1 MNILILEDQQTM
13 REILAE
19 YIKTAGYTVYEAE
32 DGQQAIDILDKEDI
46 SLAVLD
52 IMVPKINGIDVLK
65 HIHAT
70 RPIPTIM
77 LTALEDEQMQITAF
91 NAMADDY
98 VIKPASPIILI
109 KRIEAILR
117 RGKQQSSEH
126 KGLYLDKKAY
136 MASYNSQDLHLTVSE
151 FLLLNALYEA
161 SGKVLNREQLIYAI
175 YENDYFGSDR
185 VIDSHVKNI
194 RKKLPEDLIITV
206 SGVGYKFKEENNE
219 A

>member
-136 MASYNSQDLHLTVSE
+136 MVSYNGQDLHLTVSE

>member
-13 REILAE
+13 REMLAE

-117 RGKQQSSEH
+117 RSKQQSSEH

>member
-91 NAMADDY
+91 NEMADDY

-117 RGKQQSSEH
+117 RGKQQSSKH

-136 MASYNSQDLHLTVSE
+136 MASYNGQDLHLTVSE

-161 SGKVLNREQLIYAI
+161 RGKVLNREQLIFAI

>member
-1 MNILILEDQQTM
+1 MNILILEDQKTM

-70 RPIPTIM
+70 RPIPSIM

-117 RGKQQSSEH
+117 RSKQQSSEH

-136 MASYNSQDLHLTVSE
+136 MVSYNGQDLHLTVSE

>member
-117 RGKQQSSEH
+117 RSKQQSSEH

>member
-1 MNILILEDQQTM
+1 MNILILEDQKTM

-117 RGKQQSSEH
+117 RSKQQSSEH
-126 KGLYLDKKAY
+126 NGLYLDKKAY
-136 MASYNSQDLHLTVSE
+136 IASYNSQDLHLTVSE

-161 SGKVLNREQLIYAI
+161 KGKVLNREQLIYAI

>member
-91 NAMADDY
+91 NEMADDY

-136 MASYNSQDLHLTVSE
+136 MASYNGQDLHLTVSE

>member
-1 MNILILEDQQTM
+1 MNILILEDQKTM

-117 RGKQQSSEH
+117 RSKQQSSEH

-136 MASYNSQDLHLTVSE
+136 MVSYNGQDLHLTVSE

-161 SGKVLNREQLIYAI
+161 RGKVLNREQLIYAI

-185 VIDSHVKNI
+185 VIDSHVKNT

>member
-136 MASYNSQDLHLTVSE
+136 MASYNGQDLHLTVSE

-194 RKKLPEDLIITV
+194 RKKLPDDLIITV

>member
-98 VIKPASPIILI
+98 VIKPVSPIILI

-117 RGKQQSSEH
+117 RSKKQSSEH

-136 MASYNSQDLHLTVSE
+136 VASYNGQDLHLTVSE

-206 SGVGYKFKEENNE
+206 SGVGYKFKEEK
-219 A
+219 

>member
-13 REILAE
+13 REIIAE
-19 YIKTAGYTVYEAE
+19 YIKTAGYTVFEAE

-70 RPIPTIM
+70 RSIPSIM

-117 RGKQQSSEH
+117 RSKKQSSEH

-136 MASYNSQDLHLTVSE
+136 VASYNGQDLHLTVSE

-161 SGKVLNREQLIYAI
+161 SEKVLNREQLIYAI

-206 SGVGYKFKEENNE
+206 SGVGYKFKEEK
-219 A
+219 

>member
-117 RGKQQSSEH
+117 RSKHQGSEH

-136 MASYNSQDLHLTVSE
+136 MVSYNGQDLHLTVSE

>member
-1 MNILILEDQQTM
+1 MNILILEDQKTM

-117 RGKQQSSEH
+117 RSKQQSSEH

-136 MASYNSQDLHLTVSE
+136 IASYNSQDLHLTVSE

>member
-1 MNILILEDQQTM
+1 MNILILEDQKTM

-19 YIKTAGYTVYEAE
+19 YIKTAGHTVYEAE

-70 RPIPTIM
+70 RPIPSIM

-117 RGKQQSSEH
+117 RSKKQSSEH

-136 MASYNSQDLHLTVSE
+136 VASYNGQNLHLTVSE

-161 SGKVLNREQLIYAI
+161 RGKVLNREQLIYAI

-206 SGVGYKFKEENNE
+206 SGVGYKFKEEK
-219 A
+219 

>member
-1 MNILILEDQQTM
+1 MNILILEDQKTM

-117 RGKQQSSEH
+117 RSKQQSSEH

-136 MASYNSQDLHLTVSE
+136 MASYNS
-151 FLLLNALYEA
+151 
-161 SGKVLNREQLIYAI
+161 
-175 YENDYFGSDR
+175 
-185 VIDSHVKNI
+185 
-194 RKKLPEDLIITV
+194 
-206 SGVGYKFKEENNE
+206 
-219 A
+219 

>member
-1 MNILILEDQQTM
+1 MNILILEDQKTM

-46 SLAVLD
+46 SLAVQD

-117 RGKQQSSEH
+117 RSKQQSSEH

-136 MASYNSQDLHLTVSE
+136 IASYNSQDLHLTVSE

>member
-136 MASYNSQDLHLTVSE
+136 MVSYNGQDLHLTVSE

-161 SGKVLNREQLIYAI
+161 RGKVLNREQLIYAI

>member
-1 MNILILEDQQTM
+1 MNILILEDQKTM

-117 RGKQQSSEH
+117 RSKQQSSEH

-136 MASYNSQDLHLTVSE
+136 MASYNGQDLHLTVSE

>member
-19 YIKTAGYTVYEAE
+19 YIKTAGYTVYEAK

-117 RGKQQSSEH
+117 RSKQQSSEH

-161 SGKVLNREQLIYAI
+161 CGKVLNREQLIYAI

>member
-1 MNILILEDQQTM
+1 MNILILEDQHTM

-19 YIKTAGYTVYEAE
+19 YIKTAGYTVFEAE

-136 MASYNSQDLHLTVSE
+136 MASYNGQDLHLTVSE

-161 SGKVLNREQLIYAI
+161 RGKVLNREQLIFAI

>member
-1 MNILILEDQQTM
+1 MNILILEDQKTM

-19 YIKTAGYTVYEAE
+19 YIKTAGYTVFEAE

-136 MASYNSQDLHLTVSE
+136 MASYNGQDLHLTVSE

-161 SGKVLNREQLIYAI
+161 RGKVLNREQLIFAI

>member
-1 MNILILEDQQTM
+1 MNILILEDQKTM

-32 DGQQAIDILDKEDI
+32 DGQQAIDILDKEYI

-117 RGKQQSSEH
+117 RSKQQCSEH

-136 MASYNSQDLHLTVSE
+136 MVSYNDQDLHLTVSE

-161 SGKVLNREQLIYAI
+161 RGKVLNREQLIYAI

>member
-1 MNILILEDQQTM
+1 MNILILEDQKTM

-117 RGKQQSSEH
+117 RSKQQRSEH

-161 SGKVLNREQLIYAI
+161 RGKVLNREQLIYAI

-185 VIDSHVKNI
+185 VIDSHVKTLERSCQKI
-194 RKKLPEDLIITV
+194 
-206 SGVGYKFKEENNE
+206 
-219 A
+219 

>member
-19 YIKTAGYTVYEAE
+19 YIKTAGYTVFEAE

-136 MASYNSQDLHLTVSE
+136 MASYNGQDLHLTVSE
-151 FLLLNALYEA
+151 FMLLNALYEA

>member
-19 YIKTAGYTVYEAE
+19 YIKTAGYSVYEAE
-32 DGQQAIDILDKEDI
+32 NGQQAIDILDKEDI

-117 RGKQQSSEH
+117 RSKQQGSEH
-126 KGLYLDKKAY
+126 NGLYLDKKAY
-136 MASYNSQDLHLTVSE
+136 MVSYNGQDLHLTVSE

-161 SGKVLNREQLIYAI
+161 RGKVLNREQLIYAI

>member
-136 MASYNSQDLHLTVSE
+136 MASYNGQDLHLTVSE

>member
-1 MNILILEDQQTM
+1 MNILILEDQKTM

-117 RGKQQSSEH
+117 RSKQQSSEH

>member
-70 RPIPTIM
+70 RHIPTIM

-117 RGKQQSSEH
+117 RSKQQSSEH

-136 MASYNSQDLHLTVSE
+136 MASYNGQDLHLTVSE

>member
-117 RGKQQSSEH
+117 RSKQQSSEH

-136 MASYNSQDLHLTVSE
+136 MASYNGQDLHLTVSE